1 MNEIVKILNVCKT
14 YSMGMQKK
22 NFSKAENDT
31 TAKVH
36 ALNGVS
42 AIIEKGEFTAIAG
55 PSGSGKTTLLNL
67 IGALDSIT
75 SGDIFVDGLSLAG
88 MNKKQKTLLRREK
101 IGFIF
106 QSYNLIPVLTA
117 QENVELGLQ
126 LLNSF
131 SKEEVKEKSWAILK
145 EVGLDG
151 MQDRLPS
158 QLSGGQQQRISIAR
172 ALVKEP
178 AVILADEPTA
188 NLDSKNSAM
197 IIDLMKELNEK
208 HSITCIFS
216 THDQLVM
223 QNVRRIIRLKDGM
236 LDNQ

>member
-1 MNEIVKILNVCKT
+1 MEEIVKIVDVCKI
-14 YSMGMQKK
+14 YSMGNQKK
-22 NFSKAENDT
+22 SDNSKDNPDAI
-31 TAKVH
+31 VH

-42 AIIEKGEFTAIAG
+42 ESITKGEFTAIVG

-75 SGDIFVDGLSLAG
+75 SGNIFVSGKGLKE
-88 MNKKQKTLLRREK
+88 MNKRQKTLLRREK

-117 QENVELGLQ
+117 QENVELALQ
-126 LLNSF
+126 LLNKF
-131 SKEEVKEKSWAILK
+131 SKEEVKEKSFKILE
-145 EVGLDG
+145 EVGLSG

-158 QLSGGQQQRISIAR
+158 RLSGGQQQRISIAR

-178 AVILADEPTA
+178 DVILADEPTA
-188 NLDSKNSAM
+188 NLDSKNSEM
-197 IIDLMKELNEK
+197 IVNLMKELNEK
-208 HSITCIFS
+208 HNITCIFS

-223 QNVRRIIRLKDGM
+223 RNVRRIIRLKDGM
-236 LDNQ
+236 LDKQ

>member
-14 YSMGMQKK
+14 YSMGTQKK
-22 NFSKAENDT
+22 TFGKNDSS
-31 TAKVH
+31 AQVQ
-36 ALNGVS
+36 ALKGVS
-42 AIIEKGEFTAIAG
+42 AVIEKGEFTAIAG

-67 IGALDSIT
+67 IGSLDSIT
-75 SGDIFVDGLSLAG
+75 SGDIFVDGKSLAK
-88 MNKKQKTLLRREK
+88 MSKKQKTLLRCEK

-117 QENVELGLQ
+117 QENVELALQ
-126 LLNSF
+126 LLNRF
-131 SKEEVKEKSWAILK
+131 SKEEIKEKSWSILK

-178 AVILADEPTA
+178 CVILADEPTA
-188 NLDSKNSAM
+188 NLDSKNSEM
-197 IIDLMKELNEK
+197 IITLMKELNVR
-208 HSITCIFS
+208 HNITCIFS

-223 QNVRRIIRLKDGM
+223 QNVRRIIKLKDGM
-236 LDNQ
+236 LDNE